1 MRKQDAELITNARAV
16 ILEQAPRGGR
26 FLIWSLI
33 AFLAFALV
41 WIQQAEI
48 DTITRGTGKVIP
60 SRQLQVIQ
68 NLEGGIVSEILV
80 NEGDIIE
87 KNAPLLK
94 IDDVRFSSSF
104 RESQLQ
110 YFTLLIKVSR
120 LEAEAKQK
128 KFTPPKELREKYPG
142 LVSRE
147 LELYQSRANQL
158 AATSQILE
166 QQASQRQSELSE
178 LFSKRRQYKE
188 SYNLANREL
197 ELTAPLIEDGAVS
210 EVDILRLKRSVNDL
224 EGELNSTNINIP
236 RARSKLKE
244 AGRKI
249 EENRLSFLNKVR
261 SELNEV
267 QSEMSRLQESNI
279 ALKDR
284 VQRTLVRSPV
294 RGRIN
299 RLLVNTIGGVIQP
312 GMDLVEIVPLDDSLL
327 VEARIRPRDIGF
339 LHPGQEAMV
348 KFTAYD
354 FAVYGGLKAHLE
366 YISADSITDE
376 QGDPFYHVRVRTKE
390 SHLKSATGNLAI
402 IPGMLADIDVQTGK
416 KTVLEY
422 LLKPVLRAREYALKE
437 R

>member
-1 MRKQDAELITNARAV
+1 MRKQDTQLITNARAV
-16 ILEQAPRGGR
+16 ILEQAPQGGR
-26 FLIWSLI
+26 ILIWSLI
-33 AFLAFALV
+33 AFLAFALI
-41 WIQQAEI
+41 WIKQAEI
-48 DTITRGTGKVIP
+48 NTITRGTGKVIP
-60 SRQLQVIQ
+60 SRQLQIIQ

-80 NEGDIIE
+80 SEGDVIE
-87 KNAPLLK
+87 KDAPLLK
-94 IDDVRFSSSF
+94 IDDVHFSSSL
-104 RESQLQ
+104 RDSQFQ
-110 YFTLLIKVSR
+110 YFTLLIKASR

-128 KFTPPKELREKYPG
+128 DFVPSEALMKQHPDIVNREMELH
-142 LVSRE
+142 L
-147 LELYQSRANQL
+147 SRANQL
-158 AATSQILE
+158 ATTIHILE
-166 QQASQRQSELSE
+166 QQVSQRDSELLE
-178 LFSKRRQYKE
+178 LFAKKRQYQE
-188 SYNLANREL
+188 SYNLAKREL
-197 ELTAPLIEDGAVS
+197 ELTAPLIKDGAVS

-224 EGELNSTNINIP
+224 KGGLNTTNINIP

-244 AGRKI
+244 GQRKI
-249 EENRLSFLNKVR
+249 EENRHSFLNKVL

-267 QSEMSRLQESNI
+267 QTQISRLHESSV

-339 LHPGQEAMV
+339 LHPGQEAIV

-354 FAVYGGLKAHLE
+354 FAMYGGLKAHLE

-376 QGDPFYHVRVRTKE
+376 QGNPFYHVRVRTKE
-390 SHLKSATGNLAI
+390 NYLRSAKGDLAI
-402 IPGMLADIDVQTGK
+402 IPGMLADIDIQTGK

-422 LLKPVLRAREYALKE
+422 LLKPVLRAKEYALKE